1 MTELDV
7 LAEEMRTSGRSL
19 RRAMDRGTIRGFR
32 PSPRTLVLP
41 MTERLY
47 VRRHWQLLQSLLQV
61 LRTQPNVRLGVLFGS
76 VACGNERP
84 DSDLDLLVRL
94 RQDSHFALATLG
106 ERLRNASGRT
116 VQLVSLE
123 QAHRAPL
130 LLADV
135 LRDGRVLVDRDGDWP
150 RLNRREA
157 VIARRAREE
166 DDRLEREAWAL
177 PQLLAERGGK
187 K

>member
-7 LAEEMRTSGRSL
+7 LANEVRTSGRTL

-32 PSPRTLVLP
+32 SSPRNVVLP
-41 MTERLY
+41 VAERLY
-47 VRRHWQLLQSLLQV
+47 VRRQWQLLQSLLEV
-61 LRTQPNVRLGVLFGS
+61 FRTRPKVRLAVVFGS
-76 VACGNERP
+76 VARGDERP

-94 RQDSHFALATLG
+94 RDDSHFGLAGLG
-106 ERLRNASGRT
+106 ERLRHASGRT

-123 QAHRAPL
+123 EAQRAPL

-135 LRDGRVLVDRDGDWP
+135 LRDGRVLVDRDRDWSQ
-150 RLNRREA
+150 LKRREA

-166 DDRLEREAWAL
+166 DERLEREAWAL
-177 PQLLAERGGK
+177 PQLLAESSGK
-187 K
+187 R